1 VAREHSEKARARAK
15 AWAPDFDA
23 ARRPAGLLIPD
34 GIAGLTGRLRETIS
48 EWAAAEAAPG
58 RMLPWVPV
66 SFGLGIVGYFA
77 ADREPTWWAS
87 VTFAFLT
94 SSWPVWRV
102 DDQSPFRWRQTWRR
116 WPPGLRQPR
125 CRRCV
130 LHIRSCCIWYRARW
144 LPVSSRLARNASTA
158 TASWSA
164 FNVLRRRALGQRQSA
179 CGLLCEREP
188 RPAVGS
194 FVEFKAHLS
203 PPLQPLRP
211 GGYEFA
217 RDMYFQRIGASGYA
231 LVKVK
236 SPPVA
241 QGFWLRYASII
252 DALREG
258 IDKRIRGVTG
268 GDHGSIASAL
278 ITGKRD
284 TISGPVNDA
293 MYVSSLSFVAS
304 CRCAIGLWSNR
315 LRIADLGFI

>member
-1 VAREHSEKARARAK
+1 
-15 AWAPDFDA
+15 
-23 ARRPAGLLIPD
+23 LL
-34 GIAGLTGRLRETIS
+34 LS
-48 EWAAAEAAPG
+48 Q
-58 RMLPWVPV
+58 
-66 SFGLGIVGYFA
+66 
-77 ADREPTWWAS
+77 
-87 VTFAFLT
+87 
-94 SSWPVWRV
+94 SSWPVWCV

-116 WPPGLRQPR
+116 WPPGLRPATLQT
-125 CRRCV
+125 
-130 LHIRSCCIWYRARW
+130 LHLAHPI
-144 LPVSSRLARNASTA
+144 LLHLVSSALVAGFVEAREQREHGDRIVVGVQRFEAASIGSAPERVRVAVRKGTA
-158 TASWSA
+158 
-164 FNVLRRRALGQRQSA
+164 
-179 CGLLCEREP
+179 
-188 RPAVGS
+188 PAVGS

-278 ITGKRD
+278 ITGKRCD
-284 TISGPVNDA
+284 LGACQRCDVRFKPVICCFVPVRYWTVVQSAQDSGPRIHIT
-293 MYVSSLSFVAS
+293 SS
-304 CRCAIGLWSNR
+304 
-315 LRIADLGFI
+315 

>member
-144 LPVSSRLARNASTA
+144 LPVSSRLASQGQIAASGA
-158 TASWSA
+158 RLLAA
-164 FNVLRRRALGQRQSA
+164 LRQHHRRAARRYRQAHPRGDGRRPRFDRLCADHWKTRYDLGVCQRCDVRFKPVICCFVPVRYWTVVQSA
-179 CGLLCEREP
+179 
-188 RPAVGS
+188 
-194 FVEFKAHLS
+194 
-203 PPLQPLRP
+203 Q
-211 GGYEFA
+211 
-217 RDMYFQRIGASGYA
+217 D
-231 LVKVK
+231 
-236 SPPVA
+236 
-241 QGFWLRYASII
+241 
-252 DALREG
+252 
-258 IDKRIRGVTG
+258 
-268 GDHGSIASAL
+268 
-278 ITGKRD
+278 
-284 TISGPVNDA
+284 SGPRIHIT
-293 MYVSSLSFVAS
+293 SS
-304 CRCAIGLWSNR
+304 
-315 LRIADLGFI
+315 